1 MPVNDVVQTM
11 LSLLEYVL
19 PAAFIWALTDKAV
32 RAIITAATGGKSN
45 GV

>member
-1 MPVNDVVQTM
+1 MPIADIVSTM
-11 LSLLEYVL
+11 LSILTYVL

-32 RAIITAATGGKSN
+32 TAIIRAATGRTYN

>member
-1 MPVNDVVQTM
+1 MPIADVVSTM
-11 LSLLEYVL
+11 LSILTYVL

-32 RAIITAATGGKSN
+32 TAIIKAATGRSYN